1 MLNEP
6 QSFFRTRSAVNCAA
20 VTMLICLSERGGL
33 IGLYVSFLLGSN
45 LKIAGLHFVLN
56 ILINFSTTVFHFL
69 LLIWANVH
77 DTIGALI

>member
-6 QSFFRTRSAVNCAA
+6 QSFFRTRSAVNCCSLHAENHQCCSAA

-56 ILINFSTTVFHFL
+56 ILINFSITVFHFP
-69 LLIWANVH
+69 LLI
-77 DTIGALI
+77 